1 MSTLSLKRREFLC
14 FMGATLGSL
23 SMGCWGNPSENA
35 AQMNALGKAIGLKFN
50 PVPLPLP
57 LPWQNLSPAD
67 QKIQF
72 STHTIV
78 DDLILPEGYT
88 YDVVA
93 SWGDPVGTSR
103 FGYNNDYVSFVET
116 APGEGL
122 LTVNFEYSGG
132 KTWMQN
138 YAAVIGQPLEIA
150 SLISAARPTQGAIEF
165 RQIRAEATRQKEAEA
180 LARELLTDQGLGVI
194 SVRQESDGR
203 WVRTFSKNDRR
214 VTGISGLDDGLY
226 LGATGPAAA
235 VFRKT
240 DKLGYEDNLNDRI
253 IGTLQNCSGGTTP
266 WGTVLSAEENFQ
278 SEVIEAVWSDGSAID
293 PRSQPFYVTEQ
304 GAGRSGV
311 VFGLAGNKYGWLV
324 EIDPANPTDY
334 GTKHTWLG
342 RYRHEAVAFW
352 AVPGQPLAVYSGC
365 DRQGGHLYKFIS
377 AEPIT
382 EVTDPQ
388 NSQRFQAGMLYGAK
402 FQPDGTGT
410 WIPLKPDTPV
420 DPLRPSTI
428 LGRQQDGSL
437 GQGQVVL
444 PNPNPD
450 SPSYAVVEDDR
461 QATVYQEAFATL
473 GDLYLGKTPEEIQ
486 GAILIDAH
494 YAANAAGVTATAR
507 PEDTQIDPATGT
519 LYITF
524 TSGSPGGD
532 GGPDG
537 RIFKGAKG
545 EIPHEYGWIMKLQDE
560 EANPA
565 ALSFR
570 WEMFALGGEPTQG
583 GAGFSN
589 PDNLEIDAQ
598 GNVWMVTDMSSG
610 SHNQELPTRIQPN
623 GTIAM
628 GSDLMGIFGNNTA
641 WIIPTKGDR
650 AGEAYPFA
658 IAPMESELCGI
669 FMTPDQKTLFL
680 APQHPGEMNGIR
692 QASAIVTR
700 KIALTTTTGEEF
712 VQDRQ
717 VPLGSNWPG
726 GGATDPPKPSVVAV
740 RRLDGETIV

>member
-35 AQMNALGKAIGLKFN
+35 AQINALGKAIGLKFN

-420 DPLRPSTI
+420 DPLRPSTL

>member
-35 AQMNALGKAIGLKFN
+35 AQINALGKAIGLKFN

-623 GTIAM
+623 GTIAT

>member
-35 AQMNALGKAIGLKFN
+35 AQMNALGKAIGLKFK

-67 QKIQF
+67 QKILF

-132 KTWMQN
+132 KSWMQN
-138 YAAVIGQPLEIA
+138 YAAVIGKPLEIV

-165 RQIRAEATRQKEAEA
+165 RQIRAEATRQKEAET
-180 LARELLTDQGLGVI
+180 LARELLTDQGLGII

-214 VTGISGLDDGLY
+214 VTGISGLEDGFY
-226 LGATGPAAA
+226 LRATGPAAA

-240 DKLGYEDNLNDRI
+240 DKLGYEDTLDDRI

-388 NSQRFQAGMLYGAK
+388 NSQRLQAGMLYGAK

-420 DPLRPSTI
+420 DPLRPSTL

-437 GQGQVVL
+437 GQGQVIL

-507 PEDTQIDPATGT
+507 PEDTQVDPTTGT

-560 EANPA
+560 GNPA

-623 GTIAM
+623 GTIAT

-692 QASAIVTR
+692 QNGAIVTR